1 MSTTEDSRTAS
12 WLTSRARGTARSG
25 IFQDRSPRAVDITT
39 PSAARVDDAYLGGA
53 HTFAVDRA
61 FADRAQRLFPRIR
74 DVVRA
79 QRHFL
84 RRAVEFLIGQG
95 IDQFLDIGCGLLTPS
110 SLHGVA
116 QRRNPGARVL
126 YADND
131 PIAVAQGRSM
141 LRGNPH
147 TEIIHG
153 DLLQSDTILA
163 DPRAR
168 GLLDFTRPV
177 GIFMVGLLPFV
188 PDDRDPVRAV
198 RCYTDVVPAG
208 SYLAVSHVTLD
219 GVPEPVRS
227 QAVALMKSYEDT
239 QNPDF
244 VARDATEFARFF
256 DGYELVPPGT
266 TYTPEWRPEVPLTP
280 DACPEHGACYAAVGR
295 KSGSLFQGSRGE

>member
-12 WLTSRARGTARSG
+12 WLTSRAQGTTRGG
-25 IFQDRSPRAVDITT
+25 ICLDRSPRAVDIST

-61 FADRAQRLFPRIR
+61 FADQAERLFPRVR

-95 IDQFLDIGCGLLTPS
+95 IHQFLDIGCGLLTPS
-110 SLHGVA
+110 SVHGVA
-116 QRRNPGARVL
+116 QRRDPGARVL

-141 LRGNPH
+141 LQDNSR
-147 TEIIHG
+147 TEIIYG

-163 DPRAR
+163 APQTHR
-168 GLLDFTRPV
+168 LLDFTRPIGV
-177 GIFMVGLLPFV
+177 FMVGLLPFV
-188 PDDRDPVRAV
+188 PDDREPVRAV
-198 RCYTDVVPAG
+198 RRYTDVLPVG
-208 SYLAVSHVTLD
+208 SYLAVSHVTLE

-227 QAVALMKSYEDT
+227 QAAALMRSYEDT

-244 VARDATEFARFF
+244 VARDATEFGRFF

-266 TYTPEWRPEVPLTP
+266 TYTPQWRPEVPLTP
-280 DACPEHGACYAAVGR
+280 DACPEHVACYAAVGR
-295 KSGSLFQGSRGE
+295 KSGSLAWG